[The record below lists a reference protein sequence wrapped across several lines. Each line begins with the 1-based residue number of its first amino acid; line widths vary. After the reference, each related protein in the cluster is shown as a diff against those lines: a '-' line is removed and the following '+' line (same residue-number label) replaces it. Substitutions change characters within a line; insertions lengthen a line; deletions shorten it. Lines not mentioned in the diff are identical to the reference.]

1 MNCSDMLVYRLQCVC
16 NESTSDIPAHGS
28 IGSKH
33 LYVRYSS
40 VRQNNIYGYMVVAE
54 GPRLALIK
62 GTPES
67 IDKIHACEKNH
78 WFCKIRIEYIRR
90 FDIEILNDRMGGST
104 DVDCEAFKELCPLT
118 SFNYSRFWDSIPVRR
133 KTILFTKGSMVLP
146 LSNAWRC
153 IEQIFG
159 ETRRSSRRNTSK

>member
-28 IGSKH
+28 IGSEH

-54 GPRLALIK
+54 GPKLALIK
-62 GTPES
+62 GIPES
-67 IDKIHACEKNH
+67 IDKIHACGKDH

-90 FDIEILNDRMGGST
+90 FDIKSSNDRVGGST
-104 DVDCEAFKELCPLT
+104 DVDCEAFKKLCPLT
-118 SFNYSRFWDSIPVRR
+118 SFKYSRLWDSR
-133 KTILFTKGSMVLP
+133 KSECLP
-146 LSNAWRC
+146 Y
-153 IEQIFG
+153 Q
-159 ETRRSSRRNTSK
+159 